1 MDAPRRPERA
11 ERVRGGGSRHGAE
24 RDGPHRDPHH
34 RRGGRSAVRAAE
46 CLRQRHRH
54 WGDRRMISVPV
65 VETRGLVKRY
75 DAHVAVAGIDLV
87 IGPGEI
93 FGLVGPNGAG
103 KTTTMKI
110 LATLLAPTSGEAF
123 VTGIPVGADPIEVR
137 RRIGYMPDFY
147 GVYDDL
153 RVWEYLD
160 FFGRCYGVPANRRP
174 PMIGELLEIVGL
186 ADKRNSYVESLS
198 RGMRQ
203 RLCLAHTLVH
213 DPALLILDEPASG
226 LDPRARVEMREILR
240 ELRAMGKTILVSSHI
255 LPELGEMCTG
265 VAIIDRGQVLRSGS
279 IDEIER
285 SLRATALL
293 RIDLLA
299 DQDGVDAALAWLATD
314 ARVGDVLQVERNG
327 DGPTR
332 LEVAFDGTGDAQ
344 VELLRTMVEAGHR
357 VAGFTQATSDLEEI
371 FLKVTGQAGT
381 VAAA

>member
-1 MDAPRRPERA
+1 
-11 ERVRGGGSRHGAE
+11 
-24 RDGPHRDPHH
+24 
-34 RRGGRSAVRAAE
+34 
-46 CLRQRHRH
+46 
-54 WGDRRMISVPV
+54 MISVPV

-75 DAHVAVAGIDLV
+75 DAQLAVAGIDLI

-103 KTTTMKI
+103 KTTTMRI

-123 VTGIPVGADPIEVR
+123 VTGIPVMADPIEVR

-160 FFGRCYGVPANRRP
+160 FFARCYGIGANRRG

-186 ADKRNSYVESLS
+186 TERRDSYVETLS

-240 ELRAMGKTILVSSHI
+240 ELRTMGKTILVSSHI

-265 VAIIDRGQVLRSGS
+265 VAIIDHGRVLRSGS
-279 IDEIER
+279 IHDIER

-293 RIDLLA
+293 RIDLLGDEAAVESAREWLGTDRRIA
-299 DQDGVDAALAWLATD
+299 DVIGATSNSEG
-314 ARVGDVLQVERNG
+314 AVRIE
-327 DGPTR
+327 
-332 LEVAFDGTGDAQ
+332 ASFDGSTEAQ
-344 VELLRTMVEAGHR
+344 ADLLRAMVAAGHR
-357 VAGFTQATSDLEEI
+357 VVGFSQATSDLEEI
-371 FLKVTGQAGT
+371 FLKVTGQIDED
-381 VAAA
+381 AAA

>member
-1 MDAPRRPERA
+1 
-11 ERVRGGGSRHGAE
+11 
-24 RDGPHRDPHH
+24 
-34 RRGGRSAVRAAE
+34 
-46 CLRQRHRH
+46 
-54 WGDRRMISVPV
+54 MITTTPV

-75 DAHVAVAGIDLV
+75 GDHLAVAGVDLV
-87 IGPGEI
+87 VGPGEI
-93 FGLVGPNGAG
+93 YGLVGPNGAG

-110 LATLLAPTSGEAF
+110 LATLMAPTSGEAF
-123 VTGIPVGADPIEVR
+123 VTGIPIDADPIEVR

-160 FFGRCYGVPANRRP
+160 FFGRCYGVAANRRP
-174 PMIGELLEIVGL
+174 AMIGELREIVGL
-186 ADKRNSYVESLS
+186 AEKRDQYVESLS

-265 VAIIDRGQVLRSGS
+265 VAIIDRGQLLRAGP
-279 IDEIER
+279 IHEIER

-293 RIDLLA
+293 RIDVLGD
-299 DQDGVDAALAWLATD
+299 DQAVTAAREWLTTD
-314 ARVGDVLQVERNG
+314 PRVGEVLDVARTADDNA
-327 DGPTR
+327 R
-332 LEVAFDGTGDAQ
+332 LEVPFDGAPAAQ
-344 VELLRTMVEAGHR
+344 ADLLGAMVAAGHR
-357 VAGFTQATSDLEEI
+357 VVGFAQATSDLEEI
-371 FLKVTGQAGT
+371 FLKVTGQQT
-381 VAAA
+381 DEEAAA

>member
-1 MDAPRRPERA
+1 
-11 ERVRGGGSRHGAE
+11 
-24 RDGPHRDPHH
+24 
-34 RRGGRSAVRAAE
+34 
-46 CLRQRHRH
+46 
-54 WGDRRMISVPV
+54 MITGTPV

-75 DAHVAVAGIDLV
+75 GDHLAVAGVDLL

-93 FGLVGPNGAG
+93 YGLVGPNGAG

-110 LATLLAPTSGEAF
+110 LATLLAPSAGEAY
-123 VTGIPVGADPIEVR
+123 VTGIPVGGDPLEVR

-160 FFGRCYGVPANRRP
+160 FFARCYGVSANRRG
-174 PMIGELLEIVGL
+174 PMINELLEIVGL
-186 ADKRNSYVESLS
+186 TDKRDGYVETMS

-226 LDPRARVEMREILR
+226 LDPRARVELREILR
-240 ELRAMGKTILVSSHI
+240 ELRSMGKTILISSHI

-265 VAIIDRGQVLRSGS
+265 VAIIDRGRVLRSGS

-293 RIDLLA
+293 RVDLLG
-299 DQDGVDAALAWLATD
+299 DEAAVTAAREWLGTD
-314 ARVGDVLQVERNG
+314 PRIADVLGGTGSSDGAVRIEASF
-327 DGPTR
+327 DGPP
-332 LEVAFDGTGDAQ
+332 EAQ
-344 VELLRTMVEAGHR
+344 ADLLRAMVGAGHR
-357 VAGFTQATSDLEEI
+357 VVGFSQATSDLEEI
-371 FLKVTGQAGT
+371 FLKVTGQT
-381 VAAA
+381 DEEAAA

>member
-1 MDAPRRPERA
+1 MMTPA
-11 ERVRGGGSRHGAE
+11 
-24 RDGPHRDPHH
+24 
-34 RRGGRSAVRAAE
+34 
-46 CLRQRHRH
+46 
-54 WGDRRMISVPV
+54 PV

-75 DAHVAVAGIDLV
+75 GEHLAVAGVDLV
-87 IGPGEI
+87 VGPGEI
-93 FGLVGPNGAG
+93 YGLVGPNGAG

-110 LATLLAPTSGEAF
+110 LATLLAPTAGEAY
-123 VTGIPVGADPIEVR
+123 VTGIPVDRDPLEVR

-160 FFGRCYGVPANRRP
+160 FFGRCYGVPANQRG
-174 PMIGELLEIVGL
+174 PMINDLLEIVGL
-186 ADKRNSYVESLS
+186 ADKRTSYVETLS

-226 LDPRARVEMREILR
+226 LDPRARVEMRDILR

-265 VAIIDRGQVLRSGS
+265 VAIIDRGQLLRSGR

-293 RIDLLA
+293 RIDLL
-299 DQDGVDAALAWLATD
+299 GDAAAAAAAAEWLGTAPM
-314 ARVGDVLQVERNG
+314 VGDVLQVETTDADRV
-327 DGPTR
+327 R
-332 LEVAFDGTGDAQ
+332 LEVPFDGPADAQ
-344 VELLRTMVEAGHR
+344 AHLLRSMVEAGHR
-357 VAGFTQATSDLEEI
+357 VVGYSQATSDLEEI
-371 FLKVTGQAGT
+371 FLKVTGQIDEEE
-381 VAAA
+381 AA

>member
-1 MDAPRRPERA
+1 M
-11 ERVRGGGSRHGAE
+11 
-24 RDGPHRDPHH
+24 
-34 RRGGRSAVRAAE
+34 
-46 CLRQRHRH
+46 
-54 WGDRRMISVPV
+54 MSVPV

-75 DAHVAVAGIDLV
+75 GDQLAVAGVDLLV
-87 IGPGEI
+87 GPGEI

-110 LATLLAPTSGEAF
+110 LATLLAPTSGEAY
-123 VTGIPVGADPIEVR
+123 VTGIPVDADPIEVR

-160 FFGRCYGVPANRRP
+160 FFGRCYGVPGNRRA

-186 ADKRNSYVESLS
+186 ADKRDAYVESLS

-255 LPELGEMCTG
+255 LPELAEMCTG
-265 VAIIDRGQVLRSGS
+265 VAIIDRGRVLRSGS
-279 IDEIER
+279 IAEIER
-285 SLRATALL
+285 SLRASALL
-293 RIDLLA
+293 RIELIGDEA
-299 DQDGVDAALAWLATD
+299 AIGAALEWLGTD
-314 ARVGDVLQVERNG
+314 SRVGDALRQDEGGGSTV
-327 DGPTR
+327 R
-332 LEVAFDGTGDAQ
+332 LEVGFDGSADAQ
-344 VELLRTMVEAGHR
+344 AGLLRSMIEAGHR
-357 VAGFTQATSDLEEI
+357 VVGFSQATSDLEEI
-371 FLKVTGQAGT
+371 FLRVTGQT
-381 VAAA
+381 DDEAAA